1 MGNAT
6 MDTFRA
12 RCRPA
17 WRGALLV
24 FALLLAMWLPRLAV
38 AGPLQFDVALSYHE
52 DPQGQLDVRQV
63 RALGEQG
70 WTAARSH
77 SVSLGYTASAV
88 WFRLRVDARG
98 TDAVIPVDAIV
109 EIAYPLLKDLQVHG
123 AEAYVLQLGAGLPFA
138 QRPIAHRNFLI
149 PVVVQPGRTLELLVR
164 ARTDT
169 AMQFPVQVRE
179 RVEREHAEQGIL
191 LLHGAYLGVVVA
203 MLAYNLFM
211 LVVLRDLIYAWYV
224 GWMVL
229 LAGFV
234 GSMSGLAFQW
244 LWPQSPGWNYISL
257 PLFLSLSLA
266 FASQF
271 YAEFLRLRATWRRGW
286 WVNRGLLAMSIAAAV
301 GAVTLPY
308 GIAVRAVIASAI
320 ITVPIAAWM
329 AAVLAVRGEPSAR
342 LFLANFSILLIGGV
356 VLALSKLG
364 VLPHAPLTELAPQIG
379 SGIELLLFSFALALR
394 VQTER
399 RLREQAQREVI
410 AQQARLTGEL
420 EQRVAERTV
429 ELERLNGELASLSRT
444 DALTGLFNRRHL
456 DERLDEEA
464 ARCRR
469 LRTPMAVMM
478 IDIDHFKRLN
488 DTHGHAAGDQ
498 CLQEVAAR
506 LKAGIRHG
514 QDLLARYGGEEFC
527 LLVPAPN
534 DEAVD
539 VVAER
544 LRRAVADEAVAWG
557 DQRLQLTVSIGVAR
571 GQPVDRA
578 GVERLRQQA
587 DQALYAAKAG
597 GRNRWALAGAA
608 TTGADDAVPPAAAIR
623 PPVPAPAG

>member
-6 MDTFRA
+6 MDRFRA
-12 RCRPA
+12 GCRPA
-17 WRGALLV
+17 WRGALLL
-24 FALLLAMWLPRLAV
+24 FALLLVMWLPRLAV

-179 RVEREHAEQGIL
+179 RVEREHAEQGVL
-191 LLHGAYLGVVVA
+191 LMHGAYLGVVLA

-211 LVVLRDLIYAWYV
+211 WVALRDQLYGWYL
-224 GWMVL
+224 GWML
-229 LAGFV
+229 FIAGFV
-234 GSMSGLAFQW
+234 WGMSGQAYQW
-244 LWPQSPGWNYISL
+244 WWPDSPQWNQTSL
-257 PLFLSLSLA
+257 SLMLSLSLV
-266 FASQF
+266 FAT
-271 YAEFLRLRATWRRGW
+271 EFFARFLQVKRWSLPVW
-286 WVNRGLLAMSIAAAV
+286 WTNRFILLINGLASVAAL
-301 GAVTLPY
+301 TLPY
-308 GIAVRAVIASAI
+308 SEAVRLAIACAIFTVPVSIVQAIVIA
-320 ITVPIAAWM
+320 
-329 AAVLAVRGEPSAR
+329 RHGEPAGK
-342 LFLANFSILLIGGV
+342 LFLLNFSILLAGGIV
-356 VLALSKLG
+356 MALSKIGL
-364 VLPHAPLTELAPQIG
+364 LPHAPLTELAPQVG
-379 SGIELLLFSFALALR
+379 SAIELLLFSFALALR

-420 EQRVAERTV
+420 EQRVAERTA

-478 IDIDHFKRLN
+478 IDIDHYKRLN
-488 DTHGHAAGDQ
+488 DSHGHAAGDR
-498 CLQEVAAR
+498 CLQEVATR
-506 LKAGIRHG
+506 LRAGIRLG

-527 LLVPAPN
+527 LLVPATN
-534 DEAVD
+534 DEGVET
-539 VVAER
+539 VAER
-544 LRRAVADEAVAWG
+544 LRRAVADEAVTWG

-597 GRNRWALAGAA
+597 GRNRWALAGSA
-608 TTGADDAVPPAAAIR
+608 TTGTHDTAPPAAAFSA
-623 PPVPAPAG
+623 PVPAPAG